1 MLRTLESKPGDQKG
15 SKAIILNAMRMHGA
29 MPRIELTEVT
39 GLSRA
44 TITTAIAE
52 LIEYKLVRETEI
64 RQYTGG
70 RPAINLE
77 LTAASS
83 VVLGA
88 SLDNQTWTLGA
99 FDLLGNMV
107 KSTTIPIMDSSPEA
121 TILALSDNIADFVRL
136 VEANVLPLLGLG
148 TPGLVDTRSGV
159 IQSAANLGWSNVEIG
174 KMMSGKLGWPT
185 AVLNRHRARG
195 LAECRYGSGRKY
207 KQIIYIGVGS
217 GVAAGLFLDRQLLS
231 GAIGGAGEVGHI
243 TVDPEGPL
251 CPCGNHGCLQLLC
264 AGPAIEQNARM
275 LLRSG
280 EHSVLRDYPNYDM
293 QLLKADDICRAADQ
307 GDGLALKV
315 VTRAAS
321 YLGVAMAN
329 LVNLFNPEA
338 IILGGEIPRKCD
350 VYVQTADKVMRQR
363 AMGALSAVTE
373 VVTASLIETGEAL
386 GAANF
391 ALDTH
396 LAFSLFHNAAP
407 SKGNA

>member
-1 MLRTLESKPGDQKG
+1 MLEKAGDQKG
-15 SKAIILNAMRMHGA
+15 SKAIILNSLRVYGP

-52 LIEYKLVRETEI
+52 LIDYNLVRETET

-70 RPAINLE
+70 RPAIGLE
-77 LTAASS
+77 LTADSW

-88 SLDNQTWTLGA
+88 SLDNQVWTLGA
-99 FDLLGNMV
+99 FDLLGNMI
-107 KSTTIPIMDSSPEA
+107 KSAKIPIMDSSPNA
-121 TILALSDNIADFVRL
+121 TIQSISDKIPEFIHQID
-136 VEANVLPLLGLG
+136 ANVLPLLGLG

-159 IQSAANLGWSNVEIG
+159 IQSAADLGWSNVEIG
-174 KMMSGKLGWPT
+174 KMMSDKLGWPT

-217 GVAAGLFLDRQLLS
+217 GVASGLFIDRQLLS
-231 GAIGGAGEVGHI
+231 GTIGGAGEVGHI

-264 AGPAIEQNARM
+264 AGPAMEQNARM

-280 EHSVLRDYPNYDM
+280 EPSLLRDNPNYDL
-293 QLLKADDICRAADQ
+293 QLLKAEDICRAADQ
-307 GDGLALKV
+307 GDELALKV
-315 VTRAAS
+315 VNRAAS
-321 YLGVAMAN
+321 FLGIAMAN

-338 IILGGEIPRKCD
+338 IILGGEIPRKCN

-363 AMGALSAVTE
+363 AMSALSATAE
-373 VVTASLIETGEAL
+373 VVTASLIEIGEAL

-396 LAFSLFHNAAP
+396 LAFSLFSN
-407 SKGNA
+407 SVSTKGIR